1 MGSDGSTLAA
11 IGIGSNLG
19 DRAAYVAGAV
29 LGIAGVTKTRL
40 LARGPLVYSEAMVP
54 PSDSPAPQGHGA
66 ESATHE
72 LASAVGGG
80 SSFASSAERGGE
92 YLNTAVLVAT
102 WLGPE
107 ELLREL
113 QRIELRLGRD
123 RSRETQRWTART
135 IDLDL
140 LIYGSVMLRTPTLVL
155 PHPGVRERWFVL
167 EPLAA
172 IWPECVVPGA
182 GGAHSGSA
190 GERAGDG
197 ETVRALA
204 DRAAARLSD
213 AAPRAK

>member
-1 MGSDGSTLAA
+1 LRVGSDGSTLAA

-19 DRAAYVAGAV
+19 DRAAHVAGAV

-40 LARGPLVYSEAMVP
+40 LARGPLVCSEAMVP

-66 ESATHE
+66 GSATRE

-80 SSFASSAERGGE
+80 SRFASSAERGGE

-140 LIYGSVMLRTPTLVL
+140 LIYGSVTLRTPTLVL

-182 GGAHSGSA
+182 ADEESA
-190 GERAGDG
+190 
-197 ETVRALA
+197 ETVQALA
-204 DRAAARLSD
+204 ERAAARIPHGTSRSE
-213 AAPRAK
+213 AR